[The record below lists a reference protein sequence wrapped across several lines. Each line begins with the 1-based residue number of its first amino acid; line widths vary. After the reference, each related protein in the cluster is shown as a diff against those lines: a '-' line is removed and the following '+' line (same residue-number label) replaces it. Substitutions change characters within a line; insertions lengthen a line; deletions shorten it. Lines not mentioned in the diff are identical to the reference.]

1 MPHYRNTK
9 VQIWRA
15 ILSQSPIQA
24 AVLDGFGDMRG
35 LNVLG
40 SFKIC
45 DGARDFE
52 DAGVGAGAQPELVD
66 RDF

>member
-1 MPHYRNTK
+1 MPHYRNAK
-9 VQIWRA
+9 VQIWRP

-24 AVLDGFGDMRG
+24 VVLDGFGDMRG

-40 SFKIC
+40 CFEIC

-52 DAGVGAGAQPELVD
+52 VAKSGY
-66 RDF
+66 R